1 MTTATTF
8 GTFRIAGGGISSSRY
23 AANTVG
29 ERRALIDRE
38 LDRLSAAGLGDVMY
52 LEIDRAGDEFAVL
65 DRYRG
70 VVRIPD
76 DRSVPEL
83 IEFMRVGVAGDHGA
97 AEYVRFRLDGD
108 EQTIYATHNPNPAR
122 GQPRV
127 LYDACVPTY
136 FPPNTV
142 VPLETVRQLMLD
154 FALHGEW
161 LHATA
166 WRAHEHMVA

>member
-29 ERRALIDRE
+29 ERRAL
-38 LDRLSAAGLGDVMY
+38 
-52 LEIDRAGDEFAVL
+52 IDRAGDEFAVL

-108 EQTIYATHNPNPAR
+108 EQTIYATHNPNPTR

>member
-1 MTTATTF
+1 MTTSTTL
-8 GTFRIAGGGISSSRY
+8 GTLRIAGGGISTPRY
-23 AANTVG
+23 MANTAD

-38 LDRLSAAGLGDVMY
+38 LDRLSAGQGGVIY
-52 LEIDRAGDEFAVL
+52 LEIDRAGDQFTVL

-70 VVRIPD
+70 AVRTAD
-76 DRSVPEL
+76 DGSVPEL
-83 IEFMRVGVAGDHGA
+83 IEFMRVGVAGDYGA
-97 AEYVRFRLDGD
+97 TEYLRFRLDD
-108 EQTIYATHNPNPAR
+108 DAQTVYATHNPNPTS

-136 FPPNTV
+136 FPPSTV

-161 LHATA
+161 SHPTA
-166 WRAHEHMVA
+166 WRVHEHMVA

>member
-1 MTTATTF
+1 V
-8 GTFRIAGGGISSSRY
+8 
-23 AANTVG
+23 ANTAG

-38 LDRLSAAGLGDVMY
+38 LDRLSAGQGGVMY
-52 LEIDRAGDEFAVL
+52 LEIDRAGDEFTVL

-70 VVRIPD
+70 VVRIAD

-83 IEFMRVGVAGDHGA
+83 VEFMRVGVAVEHGA

-108 EQTIYATHNPNPAR
+108 EQTIYATQNPNPTS

-136 FPPNTV
+136 FPPNTI

-161 LHATA
+161 SHATA
-166 WRAHEHMVA
+166 WRVHEHMVA